1 MLLSSQSTTIL
12 MLIDEINDRFLEID

>member
-1 MLLSSQSTTIL
+1 MILSSQSTTIV

>member
-1 MLLSSQSTTIL
+1 MILSSQSTTIL